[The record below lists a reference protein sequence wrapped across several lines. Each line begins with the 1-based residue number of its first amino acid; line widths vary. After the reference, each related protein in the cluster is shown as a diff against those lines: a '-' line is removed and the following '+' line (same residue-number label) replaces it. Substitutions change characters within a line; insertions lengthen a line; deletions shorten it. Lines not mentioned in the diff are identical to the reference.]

1 MSLHYVVPIY
11 PLPNLRYRSKREDNK
26 KARLIF
32 GIANGQCALYHNFNN
47 QIHQGFMGY
56 HSKNEHSFWFQW
68 QNNWG
73 TILIGVKEHAD
84 FSIPDYVQIND
95 GTNPV

>member
-1 MSLHYVVPIY
+1 
-11 PLPNLRYRSKREDNK
+11 
-26 KARLIF
+26 
-32 GIANGQCALYHNFNN
+32 
-47 QIHQGFMGY
+47 MGY

-73 TILIGVKEHAD
+73 TILIGLKEHAD